1 MQKPLFTD
9 DFDYTLPQELIA
21 QTPIEPRDASRLLVL
36 DRGTGA
42 VTHRERFSD
51 ILDYLRLGD
60 LLVFNDSR
68 VIPARVYGHFAK
80 TGGKLELLLL
90 NRVSP
95 GVWQCLSQPGR
106 RMRLGTAMV
115 LEGNGASVRANVIRV
130 DGDGLRTVEVDDEEA
145 LTKVG
150 TVPLPPYIHET
161 LADPERYQTV
171 YSREL
176 GSAAAP
182 TAGLHFTPE
191 LMERLRGMGAELAF
205 VTLHVGLDTFRPVQT
220 NDPTEHTIH
229 TERCEVSQSTADAVN
244 RAKAEGR
251 RVVAVGTTS
260 VRVLETA
267 ARASADKGNTGNGPS
282 ADSGST
288 HNGPSADSG
297 NTDSCNTTTIQAGTG
312 STGLFILP
320 GYTFRAVD
328 AMVTNF
334 HLPRSTL
341 LMLVSAFVEDG
352 PSTGSGRTVV
362 LSAYQEAVKER
373 YRFFSFGDGM
383 FIG

>member
-1 MQKPLFTD
+1 MKTD

-36 DRGTGA
+36 DRATGA
-42 VTHRERFSD
+42 VTHRERFTG
-51 ILDYLRLGD
+51 ITDYLHPGD

-80 TGGKLELLLL
+80 TGGKLEVLLL

-95 GVWQCLSQPGR
+95 GVWQCLGQPGR
-106 RMRLGTAMV
+106 RMRVGTEMV
-115 LEGNGASVRANVIRV
+115 LEGNGTSVGAKVLSM
-130 DGDGLRTVEVDDEEA
+130 DADGLRTVEVDDEDA

-161 LADPERYQTV
+161 LDDPERYQTV

-191 LMERLRGMGAELAF
+191 LIERLRGMGVETAF
-205 VTLHVGLDTFRPVQT
+205 VTLHVGLDTFRPVET
-220 NDPTEHTIH
+220 SDPTEHVIH
-229 TERCEVSQSTADAVN
+229 TERWEISQSAADAVN
-244 RAKAEGR
+244 KAKAEGR
-251 RVVAVGTTS
+251 RVVTVGTTS

-267 ARASADKGNTGNGPS
+267 AKASADS
-282 ADSGST
+282 DSK
-288 HNGPSADSG
+288 DS
-297 NTDSCNTTTIQAGTG
+297 DDTIQAGTG
-312 STGLFILP
+312 YTGLFILP

-328 AMVTNF
+328 AMITNF

-341 LMLVSAFVEDG
+341 LMLVSAFA
-352 PSTGSGRTVV
+352 SRSAV
-362 LSAYQEAVKER
+362 LNAYQEAVKER

>member
-1 MQKPLFTD
+1 MDPGLALVHTP

-21 QTPIEPRDASRLLVL
+21 QTPIEPRDSSRLLVL
-36 DRGTGA
+36 DRATGA
-42 VTHRERFSD
+42 VTHRNSFAD
-51 ILDYLRLGD
+51 ITDYLRPGD

-68 VIPARVYGHFAK
+68 VIPARVYGRFAS
-80 TGGKLELLLL
+80 TGGVMELLLL
-90 NRVSP
+90 QRVSP
-95 GVWQCLSQPGR
+95 RVWQCLGQPGR
-106 RMRLGTAMV
+106 RMRVGTELV
-115 LEGNGASVRANVIRV
+115 LEGNGASAAAKVISV
-130 DGDGLRTVEVDDEEA
+130 DAEGLRTVEVEDDGA
-145 LTKVG
+145 LAQVG

-191 LMERLRGMGAELAF
+191 LMERLRGLGVEL
-205 VTLHVGLDTFRPVQT
+205 VYLTLHVGLDTFRPVQT
-220 NDPTEHTIH
+220 ENPSEHTIH
-229 TERCEVSQSTADAVN
+229 TERWEVSRATADAVN

-267 ARASADKGNTGNGPS
+267 AQAATGGDPDINAGTSAAIIAG
-282 ADSGST
+282 SGST
-288 HNGPSADSG
+288 A
-297 NTDSCNTTTIQAGTG
+297 
-312 STGLFILP
+312 LFILP
-320 GYTFRAVD
+320 GYEFKVVD
-328 AMVTNF
+328 ATVTNF

-341 LMLVSAFVEDG
+341 LMLVSAFA
-352 PSTGSGRTVV
+352 GREAI
-362 LSAYQEAVKER
+362 LNAYQEAVNER
-373 YRFFSFGDGM
+373 YRFYSFGDGM

>member
-1 MQKPLFTD
+1 M
-9 DFDYTLPQELIA
+9 
-21 QTPIEPRDASRLLVL
+21 
-36 DRGTGA
+36 
-42 VTHRERFSD
+42 
-51 ILDYLRLGD
+51 
-60 LLVFNDSR
+60 
-68 VIPARVYGHFAK
+68 
-80 TGGKLELLLL
+80 
-90 NRVSP
+90 
-95 GVWQCLSQPGR
+95 WQCLGKPGR
-106 RMRLGTAMV
+106 RLRVGTEFV
-115 LEGNGASVRANVIRV
+115 LEGNGTSVAAQVLSM
-130 DGDGLRTVEVDDEEA
+130 DADGLRTVEVADEEA

-150 TVPLPPYIHET
+150 TVPLPPYIHES
-161 LADPERYQTV
+161 LDDPERYQTV

-191 LMERLRGMGAELAF
+191 LIERLRGMGVETAF

-220 NDPTEHTIH
+220 NDPTEHVIH
-229 TERCEVSQSTADAVN
+229 TEHWEVSQVTADAVN
-244 RAKAEGR
+244 QAKAEGR

-267 ARASADKGNTGNGPS
+267 GRASDRNAAIRGG

-288 HNGPSADSG
+288 
-297 NTDSCNTTTIQAGTG
+297 IQADTG

-328 AMVTNF
+328 AIITNF

-352 PSTGSGRTVV
+352 MVNRPSPRPAQGELGSGREVI
-362 LSAYQEAVKER
+362 LRAYQDAVRER

>member
-1 MQKPLFTD
+1 MPGQLSTD

-36 DRGTGA
+36 DRVTGV

-51 ILDYLRLGD
+51 ILDYLHPGD

-68 VIPARVYGHFAK
+68 VIPARVYGHFSNISAP
-80 TGGKLELLLL
+80 TEGGGGMELLLL
-90 NRVSP
+90 NRISQ
-95 GVWQCLSQPGR
+95 GVWQCLGKPGR
-106 RMRLGTAMV
+106 RLRVGTEFV
-115 LEGNGASVRANVIRV
+115 LEGNGTSVAAQVLSM
-130 DGDGLRTVEVDDEEA
+130 DADGLRTVEVADEEA

-150 TVPLPPYIHET
+150 TVPLPPYIHES
-161 LADPERYQTV
+161 LDDPERYQTV

-191 LMERLRGMGAELAF
+191 LIERLRGMGVETAF

-220 NDPTEHTIH
+220 NDPTEHVIH
-229 TERCEVSQSTADAVN
+229 TEHWEVSQVTADAVN
-244 RAKAEGR
+244 QAKAEGR

-267 ARASADKGNTGNGPS
+267 GRASDRNAAIRGG

-288 HNGPSADSG
+288 
-297 NTDSCNTTTIQAGTG
+297 IQADTG

-328 AMVTNF
+328 AIITNF

-352 PSTGSGRTVV
+352 MVNRPSPRPAQGELGSGREVI
-362 LSAYQEAVKER
+362 LRAYQDAVRER

>member
-1 MQKPLFTD
+1 MSGSLTTD

-36 DRGTGA
+36 HRVTGV

-51 ILDYLRLGD
+51 IPGD

-68 VIPARVYGHFAK
+68 VIPARVYGRFTKISAPAD
-80 TGGKLELLLL
+80 GGAMELLLL

-95 GVWQCLSQPGR
+95 GVWQCLGKPGR
-106 RMRLGTAMV
+106 RLRVGTEFV
-115 LEGNGASVRANVIRV
+115 LEGNGATVAAKVLSM
-130 DGDGLRTVEVDDEEA
+130 DTEGLRTVEVDDEDA

-161 LADPERYQTV
+161 LDDPERYQTV
-171 YSREL
+171 YSREP

-191 LMERLRGMGAELAF
+191 LIERLRGMGVETAF
-205 VTLHVGLDTFRPVQT
+205 VTLHVGLDTFRPVHT
-220 NDPTEHTIH
+220 NDPNEHVIH
-229 TERCEVSQSTADAVN
+229 TEQWEISQATAEAVN

-267 ARASADKGNTGNGPS
+267 GRASADNSNT
-282 ADSGST
+282 
-288 HNGPSADSG
+288 
-297 NTDSCNTTTIQAGTG
+297 IKAGTG
-312 STGLFILP
+312 STELFILP
-320 GYTFRAVD
+320 GYEFRAVD
-328 AMVTNF
+328 AMITNF

-341 LMLVSAFVEDG
+341 LMLVSAFV
-352 PSTGSGRTVV
+352 SR
-362 LSAYQEAVKER
+362 SAILNAYLEAVKEK

>member
-1 MQKPLFTD
+1 MNTD

-36 DRGTGA
+36 DRATGA

-51 ILDYLRLGD
+51 ILDYLHPGD

-95 GVWQCLSQPGR
+95 GVWQCLGQPGR
-106 RMRLGTAMV
+106 RMRVGTEMV
-115 LEGNGASVRANVIRV
+115 LEGNGASVSASVISV
-130 DGDGLRTVEVDDEEA
+130 DADGLRTVEVDDEEA

-161 LADPERYQTV
+161 LDDPERYQTV

-229 TERCEVSQSTADAVN
+229 TERWEVPQATADAVN
-244 RAKAEGR
+244 RAKVEGR

-267 ARASADKGNTGNGPS
+267 SRAAVRGGAARATAQ
-282 ADSGST
+282 SG
-288 HNGPSADSG
+288 D
-297 NTDSCNTTTIQAGTG
+297 TIQAGTG
-312 STGLFILP
+312 FTGLFILP
-320 GYTFRAVD
+320 GYEFRAVD
-328 AMVTNF
+328 AMITNF

-341 LMLVSAFVEDG
+341 LMLVSAFSSREVI
-352 PSTGSGRTVV
+352 
-362 LSAYQEAVKER
+362 LNAYQEAITER

-383 FIG
+383 FIV

>member
-1 MQKPLFTD
+1 MGTGLALAHTS

-21 QTPIEPRDASRLLVL
+21 QTPIEPRDASRLMVL
-36 DRGTGA
+36 DRATGA
-42 VTHRERFSD
+42 VTHRDSFAD
-51 ILDYLRLGD
+51 ITDYVRPGD

-68 VIPARVYGHFAK
+68 VIPARVHGQFTK
-80 TGGKLELLLL
+80 TGGAMELLLL
-90 NRVSP
+90 NRVGP
-95 GVWQCLSQPGR
+95 GVWQCLGQPGR
-106 RMRLGTAMV
+106 RMRVGTEMV
-115 LEGNGASVRANVIRV
+115 LEGNGASVAANVISV
-130 DGDGLRTVEVDDEEA
+130 DAEGLRTIAVEDEGVLA
-145 LTKVG
+145 QVG

-161 LADPERYQTV
+161 LDDPERYQTV

-191 LMERLRGMGAELAF
+191 LMERLRGLSVELAF

-220 NDPTEHTIH
+220 EDPAEHTIH
-229 TERCEVSQSTADAVN
+229 TERWEVSGATADAVN

-267 ARASADKGNTGNGPS
+267 GSAAVRGGTASDST
-282 ADSGST
+282 DSGIT
-288 HNGPSADSG
+288 RSG
-297 NTDSCNTTTIQAGTG
+297 TTNTVQAGTG
-312 STGLFILP
+312 TTGLFILP
-320 GYTFRAVD
+320 GYTFKVVD
-328 AMVTNF
+328 AMLTNF

-341 LMLVSAFVEDG
+341 LMLVSAFA
-352 PSTGSGRTVV
+352 SRTAI
-362 LSAYQEAVKER
+362 LNAYQEAVRER

>member
-1 MQKPLFTD
+1 MPGQLSTD

-36 DRGTGA
+36 DRVTGV

-51 ILDYLRLGD
+51 ILDYLHPGD

-68 VIPARVYGHFAK
+68 VIPARVYGHFSNISAPME
-80 TGGKLELLLL
+80 GGGGMELLLL
-90 NRVSP
+90 NRISQ
-95 GVWQCLSQPGR
+95 GVWQCLGKPGR
-106 RMRLGTAMV
+106 RLRVGTEFV
-115 LEGNGASVRANVIRV
+115 LEGNGTSVAAQVLSM
-130 DGDGLRTVEVDDEEA
+130 DADGLRTVEVADEEA

-150 TVPLPPYIHET
+150 TVPLPPYIHES
-161 LADPERYQTV
+161 LDDPERYQTV

-191 LMERLRGMGAELAF
+191 LIERLRGMGVETAF

-220 NDPTEHTIH
+220 NDPTEHVIH
-229 TERCEVSQSTADAVN
+229 TEHWEVSQVTADAVN
-244 RAKAEGR
+244 QAKAEGR

-267 ARASADKGNTGNGPS
+267 GRASDRNAAIRGG

-288 HNGPSADSG
+288 
-297 NTDSCNTTTIQAGTG
+297 IQADTG

-328 AMVTNF
+328 AIITNF

-352 PSTGSGRTVV
+352 MVNRPSPRPAQGELGSGREVI
-362 LSAYQEAVKER
+362 LRAYQDAVRER

>member
-1 MQKPLFTD
+1 MAGPFTTS

-21 QTPIEPRDASRLLVL
+21 QTPIEPRDSSRLLVL
-36 DRGTGA
+36 DRTSGA
-42 VTHRERFSD
+42 VTHRNSFAD
-51 ILDYLRLGD
+51 ITDYLRPGD
-60 LLVFNDSR
+60 LFVFNDSR
-68 VIPARVYGHFAK
+68 VIPARVYGHFAQLP
-80 TGGKLELLLL
+80 TNGEGGGEMELLLL
-90 NRVSP
+90 NRVGP
-95 GVWQCLSQPGR
+95 GVWQCLGQPGR
-106 RMRLGTAMV
+106 RMRVGTEMV
-115 LEGNGASVRANVIRV
+115 LEGNGASVSAKVVSV
-130 DGDGLRTVEVDDEEA
+130 DAEGLRTVEVDDEAA
-145 LTKVG
+145 LAQVG

-191 LMERLRGMGAELAF
+191 LMERLRGLGAELAF
-205 VTLHVGLDTFRPVQT
+205 VTLHVGLDTFRPVKT
-220 NDPTEHTIH
+220 EDPSEHAIH
-229 TERCEVSQSTADAVN
+229 TERWEVSQSTADAVN

-267 ARASADKGNTGNGPS
+267 GRAAVRGGAASDST
-282 ADSGST
+282 DSGK
-288 HNGPSADSG
+288 P
-297 NTDSCNTTTIQAGTG
+297 TTIQAGSG
-312 STGLFILP
+312 STALFILP
-320 GYTFRAVD
+320 GYEFKAVD
-328 AMVTNF
+328 AMLTNF

-341 LMLVSAFVEDG
+341 LMLVSAFA
-352 PSTGSGRTVV
+352 GRTAV
-362 LSAYQEAVKER
+362 LNAYQEAVNER

>member
-1 MQKPLFTD
+1 MQKSQSTD
-9 DFDYTLPQELIA
+9 DFDYPLPQELIA

-36 DRGTGA
+36 DRATGA

-51 ILDYLRLGD
+51 ILDYLHPGD

-68 VIPARVYGHFAK
+68 VIPARVYGHFTKLSAPAE
-80 TGGKLELLLL
+80 GGGAMELLLL

-95 GVWQCLSQPGR
+95 GVWQCLGKPGR
-106 RMRLGTAMV
+106 RLRVGTEFV
-115 LEGNGASVRANVIRV
+115 LEGTGASVSGKVISV
-130 DGDGLRTVEVDDEEA
+130 DADGLRTVEVDDEVA
-145 LTKVG
+145 LTQVG

-161 LADPERYQTV
+161 LDDPERYQTV

-191 LMERLRGMGAELAF
+191 LMERLREMEVELAF

-220 NDPTEHTIH
+220 NDPTEHVIH
-229 TERCEVSQSTADAVN
+229 TERWEIPKATADAVN

-267 ARASADKGNTGNGPS
+267 AKASANICL
-282 ADSGST
+282 
-288 HNGPSADSG
+288 ADSG
-297 NTDSCNTTTIQAGTG
+297 NTDAIRAGTG

-320 GYTFRAVD
+320 GYEFLVVD

-341 LMLVSAFVEDG
+341 LMLVSAFAGHEAIF
-352 PSTGSGRTVV
+352 GSYR
-362 LSAYQEAVKER
+362 EAVAER
-373 YRFFSFGDGM
+373 YRFFSFGDAM